1 MGEKKEFNKKYDKMI
16 SDLQVDLVHM
26 QDWVIEN
33 NKKVVVIFEGRDA
46 AGKGGTIKRI
56 TENLNPRSCRVAAL
70 AKPSDRE
77 KTQWYFQRYVAHLP
91 SAGEIVL
98 FDRSWYNRA
107 GVEKVMGFCSD
118 KEYIEFLQ
126 TTPDFERMLIGSGII
141 LLKYWFSVSADEQ
154 VKRFKGRINDPTKV
168 WKLSPMDVESINRW
182 EDYSKAKD
190 NMMEHTDTDFAPWFI
205 VESDVKKKARVN
217 CISHFLSK
225 VPFKDIDH
233 PPVEL
238 PERLPSNSYERPD
251 RSNFNY
257 VPEVL

>member
-1 MGEKKEFNKKYDKMI
+1 MGEKKEFNTKYNKLI
-16 SDLQVDLVHM
+16 KELQIKLVHM

-33 NKKVVVIFEGRDA
+33 DKKVVIIFEGRDA

-56 TENLNPRSCRVAAL
+56 TENLNPRSCKVAAL

-77 KTQWYFQRYVAHLP
+77 RTQWYFQRYVANLP
-91 SAGEIVL
+91 AAGEIVL

-126 TTPDFERMLIGSGII
+126 TAPDFERMLIGSGII

-154 VKRFKGRINDPTKV
+154 VKRFEGRINDPTKV

-190 NMMEHTDTDFAPWFI
+190 NMMEHTDTDFSPWYI
-205 VESDVKKKARVN
+205 VESDIKKKSRIN
-217 CISHFLSK
+217 CISHILSK
-225 VPFKDIDH
+225 IPYEDIEHDT
-233 PPVEL
+233 VKL
-238 PERLPSNSYERPD
+238 PERTPADSYERPS
-251 RSNFNY
+251 RSRFNY
-257 VPEVL
+257 VPEIL